1 MFEVLLCFL
10 WFVLD
15 VGLSL
20 GYRERDFLDFVDVLY
35 DLFVYFEVVGGG
47 VGGFVG
53 LCNM

>member
-1 MFEVLLCFL
+1 MFEVLLYFF

-15 VGLSL
+15 VRLSL
-20 GYRERDFLDFVDVLY
+20 GYREQNFLDFVDVLY
-35 DLFVYFEVVGGG
+35 DLFVWFEVVGVG